1 MKDDGTRNFGKL
13 LFFLITVHFM
23 FVNIYVNNVTFVVIQ
38 AHLGPVP

>member
-1 MKDDGTRNFGKL
+1 MKGEGTRNFGKL

-38 AHLGPVP
+38 AHLGTAP